1 MNEWIIKK
9 HKYNSKLNLAVRQL
23 WVEVNTCWAIIE
35 WFQNR
40 NVMPVFNMNQIN
52 WKKEITI
59 KIYI

>member
-1 MNEWIIKK
+1 MNEWKIKK
-9 HKYNSKLNLAVRQL
+9 HNTIQNSISRWGTLSGSKYML
-23 WVEVNTCWAIIE
+23 AIIE